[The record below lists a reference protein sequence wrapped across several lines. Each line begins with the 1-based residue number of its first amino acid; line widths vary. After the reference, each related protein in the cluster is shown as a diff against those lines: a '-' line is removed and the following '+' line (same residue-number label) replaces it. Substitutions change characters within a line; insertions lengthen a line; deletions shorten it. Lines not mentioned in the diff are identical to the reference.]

1 MTQQMTWRCR
11 ECEAVVT
18 TSSTDGPP
26 ASECPHCRTPK
37 EAPAR
42 NGNESKVPTA
52 AYDMRAE
59 ASFADTA
66 GPELDRLL
74 ARKVLGGSAAT
85 PVPPYSSEDWAAM
98 ALAELVGRQSVWSFH
113 LAFCGNAWMATF
125 TEKGQP
131 KGAVP
136 ATPVA
141 SFVSATGRSRAL
153 AIARALLKVA
163 RCPRWMPLSDRF
175 MAGPLAF
182 AAGAAQI

>member
-26 ASECPHCRTPK
+26 ASECPNCRTPK
-37 EAPAR
+37 EAPGR
-42 NGNESKVPTA
+42 NGGDDGKRPK
-52 AYDMRAE
+52 AYDLRAE
-59 ASFADTA
+59 SSFADTA
-66 GPELDRLL
+66 GPEMDRLL
-74 ARKVLGGSAAT
+74 ARRVLGGAAAM

-98 ALAELVGRQSVWSFH
+98 ALAELVGRQSGWSFH

-125 TEKGQP
+125 TEKGEA
-131 KGAVP
+131 KDAVP
-136 ATPVA
+136 DSPVA

-163 RCPRWMPLSDRF
+163 RCPRWMPLGDRF
-175 MAGPLAF
+175 LAGPLTFVAR
-182 AAGAAQI
+182 AAQI